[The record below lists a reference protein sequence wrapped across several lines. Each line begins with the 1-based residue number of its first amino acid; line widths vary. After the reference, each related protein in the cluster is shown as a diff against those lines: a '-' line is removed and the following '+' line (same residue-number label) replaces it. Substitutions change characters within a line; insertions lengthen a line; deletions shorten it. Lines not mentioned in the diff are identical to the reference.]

1 MGESQSET
9 NPKTWKDKIFGGSL
23 KSGKGWS
30 LFGMRLAIGF
40 MFLWG
45 GIEKIQTELG
55 GKMATSGFL
64 KFAVS
69 GPFQVFFNSLA
80 GNPVVDAL
88 VVYGELLIGVSI
100 MLGIFTRVG
109 AISGILIN
117 FMFFIS
123 QLPVQNNPIVNE
135 YVVYMFVFLGML
147 FLVPGRFLG
156 LDGLLQNS
164 GFVERR
170 PILRKI
176 MGTVG

>member
-1 MGESQSET
+1 MGDNQSET
-9 NPKTWKDKIFGGSL
+9 SHKTLRDKLFGGNL

-45 GIEKIQTELG
+45 GYEKIEAELG
-55 GKMATSGFL
+55 GKLATSGFL
-64 KFAVS
+64 SHAVS
-69 GPFQVFFNSLA
+69 GPFAVFFNGLA

-88 VVYGELLIGVSI
+88 VVYGELLIGISI

-117 FMFFIS
+117 FMFYIS

-135 YVVYMFVFLGML
+135 YVVYMFVFLGMF

-156 LDGLLQNS
+156 LDGILQNS

-176 MGTVG
+176 MTVVG

>member
-1 MGESQSET
+1 MGGFQTETSHKTLSET
-9 NPKTWKDKIFGGSL
+9 LFGGTL

-30 LFGMRLAIGF
+30 LFALRLAIGF

-45 GIEKIQTELG
+45 GYEKIETELG

-88 VVYGELLIGVSI
+88 VVYGELLIGISI
-100 MLGIFTRVG
+100 MFGIFTRVG
-109 AISGILIN
+109 AISGIAMNLL
-117 FMFFIS
+117 FFVS

-135 YVVYMFVFLGML
+135 YVIFMLVFLAFV

-164 GFVERR
+164 SFVERR

-176 MGTVG
+176 MATVG